1 MQDQLPVI
9 SREQLAIIMFG
20 TVFLFIGLAV
30 CAFAAVRR
38 REEVRLFLWLGTWSA
53 MYGTRLLAESS
64 AVVDV
69 LPQWIQFRVPFV
81 WTVVVYLVLP
91 VATLAWLELSIG
103 RVRVF
108 LQAVLF
114 LSALIGA
121 AGIVIFVITGSRN

>member
-1 MQDQLPVI
+1 
-9 SREQLAIIMFG
+9 
-20 TVFLFIGLAV
+20 
-30 CAFAAVRR
+30 
-38 REEVRLFLWLGTWSA
+38 

-81 WTVVVYLVLP
+81 WTVVVFLVLP

-121 AGIVIFVITGSRN
+121 AGIVIFVITGSRD